1 MKTKSKSLI
10 YSAIIA
16 IAMVFS
22 MMFGM
27 LPNNVKSVYASS
39 TQKSIGFAI
48 KEHYDVYF
56 AETGNNKVQ
65 NTYTGVDG
73 KLSRLPELY
82 RTDTLDYRFDGW
94 FIADTDTQVT
104 TDTILDSDVT
114 LVDKWTYTAFD
125 SNYKVSTIT
134 INNSALQLGTKQGEY
149 TASVATAMLNC

>member
-1 MKTKSKSLI
+1 MKTKSRNLI
-10 YSAIIA
+10 VVFL
-16 IAMVFS
+16 MVFA
-22 MMFGM
+22 FVCGVFAITP
-27 LPNNVKSVYASS
+27 LTANAAGQQSV
-39 TQKSIGFAI
+39 GFAI
-48 KEHYDVYF
+48 KEHFDVYF

-73 KLSRLPELY
+73 KLTRLPELY

-125 SNYKVSTIT
+125 SDYKVSTIT
-134 INNSALQLGTKQGEY
+134 INNSVLQLGTK
-149 TASVATAMLNC
+149 